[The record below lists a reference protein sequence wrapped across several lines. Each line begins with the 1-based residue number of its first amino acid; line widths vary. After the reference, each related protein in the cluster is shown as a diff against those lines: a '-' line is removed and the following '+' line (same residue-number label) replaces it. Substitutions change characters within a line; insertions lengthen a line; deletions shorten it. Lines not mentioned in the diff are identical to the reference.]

1 MGRRKGAWPSSLDS
15 VRWNAPRVAAT
26 IAAGRVAWLGAEGW
40 GRTLGEPRRKRIR
53 EARHRLATVP
63 GLTAE
68 APTSLA

>member
-1 MGRRKGAWPSSLDS
+1 MDQKKGAWPSSLAS
-15 VRWNAPRVAAT
+15 VCWSPPRLVAT
-26 IAAGRVAWLGAEGW
+26 IAPGRVAWLGAEGW